1 MLRPYTQS
9 LMYVV
14 SCRFDAL
21 VRYAGLTGKTTA
33 IRQRKL
39 NYLQRL
45 ILSCDLTHLPADSF
59 TRFQAPVETSTS
71 PYWIICIIIVYYP
84 YNYEVSF
91 SLCQVLFVNYFN
103 YFNSL
108 NYFNYYNLNI
118 ILFITYFFSSHIVH
132 YYL

>member
-1 MLRPYTQS
+1 MLKALQIGFPTK
-9 LMYVV
+9 V
-14 SCRFDAL
+14 DANRQAVGDL
-21 VRYAGLTGKTTA
+21 PVTA
-33 IRQRKL
+33 ATRQRKL

-103 YFNSL
+103 SFNSQ
-108 NYFNYYNLNI
+108 NYFNYSI
-118 ILFITYFFSSHIVH
+118 
-132 YYL
+132 